1 MMKYVRILKTR
12 TSIALRPMICAS
24 LNSFTPKIIFQT
36 PKMLKSDHQK
46 WRNVKNTVM
55 FAFRA
60 CVLQCARAHSFFY
73 ETIFCMYG
81 NVLVTICKKI
91 HVDISIRAGVAY
103 CANFV
108 PLTWK
113 SVNPLRLKTL
123 IFCIFYKLWSAI
135 SKQYFHVQLI

>member
-1 MMKYVRILKTR
+1 MIKYVKILKTR
-12 TSIALRPMICAS
+12 ASIARRPMSRAS
-24 LNSFTPKIIFQT
+24 LNSFTPKIILQT
-36 PKMLKSDHQK
+36 PKMLKSDHQR
-46 WRNVKNTVM
+46 WRDVKNTVM

-91 HVDISIRAGVAY
+91 HVDISIRAGVAH

-108 PLTWK
+108 PPTRK
-113 SVNPLRLKTL
+113 SANPHKAKNAHFLSLLQTL
-123 IFCIFYKLWSAI
+123 ECNI
-135 SKQYFHVQLI
+135 